1 MGTSAVNNINEVYIQ
16 FIENMRFTPSNTVW
30 LDGYNCAIDDII
42 RALREQVSKSE

>member
-30 LDGYNCAIDDII
+30 LNGYNQAINDII
-42 RALREQVSKSE
+42 CALREQVSKDE